1 MDEGRICAGN
11 AWRDLVTVVFY
22 FVRLILAMAMPIVS
36 ALACAVLL
44 FMVRTTQI
52 KMIFAAVGIFWV
64 WRLLRKVRLAQEFCK
79 AHPHSTC
86 ESEPFASIPLSE
98 LGIYANCAY
107 IRQPRG
113 WWLENASLVRSPV
126 LILEH
131 KNQPKPLTALKIGL
145 PILAGLSDDQA
156 RCLLTYKVTRLIRR
170 ANRIDRVLERLNQI
184 AAARVKPQGRNP
196 GERINGAFFWSPVYR
211 YTLQAVARNEQYAR
225 DWTARECGEHLRDQT
240 FDRIREIQKAWPVFE
255 SSVLAPL
262 LNMGGIPP
270 VAESFR
276 IWLAAAGST
285 AEAFPGEKSA
295 SNPNAA
301 MREQTLAR
309 LLEHERILYTKIMGE
324 RELRPI
330 KREGAYARLGPIF
343 WEEQSRVLRQAIP
356 GKKLRDLPDLLA
368 DLPSLYA
375 LTLSSSDS
383 ELPELKKKQ
392 MAADQLHFACLTYLS
407 KAGWTWQVPPIR
419 PIILTQSG
427 IQICPQIWF
436 QKLLEGSLSRAEF
449 EDLLEEQMLCE
460 VPLTHLP
467 APKPFVM

>member
-1 MDEGRICAGN
+1 MNKARIGSRA
-11 AWRDLVTVVFY
+11 AWRDLATVVFY
-22 FVRLILAMAMPIVS
+22 FVRLILAIVIPIAA

-44 FMVRTTQI
+44 FMTRSTQI
-52 KMIFAAVGIFWV
+52 KMVFAAVGVFWV
-64 WRLLRKVRLAQEFCK
+64 WRLLKKVRLARDFCK
-79 AHPHSTC
+79 AHPHLTR
-86 ESEPFASIPLSE
+86 ESEPFESIPLSE
-98 LGIYANCAY
+98 LGIYANCVY
-107 IRQPRG
+107 TMQPRG
-113 WWLENASLVRSPV
+113 WWFENALLVRSPV
-126 LILEH
+126 LILEQ
-131 KNQPKPLTALKIGL
+131 KNRHKPLTALKIGL

-156 RCLLTYKVTRLIRR
+156 RCLLIYKVTRLIRH

-184 AAARVKPQGRNP
+184 AAARVKPQGRKP
-196 GERINGAFFWSPVYR
+196 GEPISGAIFWSPVYR

-225 DWTARECGEHLRDQT
+225 DSTARECGEHLRDQT
-240 FDRIREIQKAWPVFE
+240 FERIREIQKAWPVFE
-255 SSVLAPL
+255 NSVLAPL

-285 AEAFPGEKSA
+285 AEAFTGEKAA

-309 LLEHERILYTKIMGE
+309 LLEHERVLYTTIMGG

-330 KREGAYARLGPIF
+330 KREGAYTRLGPIF

-375 LTLSSSDS
+375 LTLSSSDG
-383 ELPELKKKQ
+383 ELSELKKKQ

-407 KAGWTWQVPPIR
+407 KAGWSWQVPPIR
-419 PIILTQSG
+419 PIILTKGG

-436 QKLLEGSLSRAEF
+436 QKLVEGSLSRAGF
-449 EDLLEEQMLCE
+449 EKLLEEQMLCE

-467 APKPFVM
+467 EPKPFIM